1 MVLMT
6 DDATGQVIAQLRRET
21 GFNWG
26 YLDFPRQQFVK
37 KGWME
42 FRSDLDENVPFS
54 LAGAFEMLA
63 GADMLVGNMG
73 SHVTR
78 VLYNKMVSWLGLG
91 FGLGLELGLG
101 SRACCTTRW

>member
-1 MVLMT
+1 
-6 DDATGQVIAQLRRET
+6 
-21 GFNWG
+21 
-26 YLDFPRQQFVK
+26 
-37 KGWME
+37 
-42 FRSDLDENVPFS
+42 
-54 LAGAFEMLA
+54 
-63 GADMLVGNMG
+63 MLVGNMG

>member
-1 MVLMT
+1 MFAWDAKKRKLDRVGFRYCYSWSVYLGMLRELQRTYGVRTVLLMT
-6 DDATGQVIAQLRRET
+6 DDATGKVIAQLRRET

-63 GADMLVGNMG
+63 G
-73 SHVTR
+73 
-78 VLYNKMVSWLGLG
+78 
-91 FGLGLELGLG
+91 
-101 SRACCTTRW
+101 